1 MIIEILNG
9 GEILAQ
15 ENTEYLVF
23 ADSVFVLP
31 ASSIKNTIKIKASG
45 VITIGLKFT
54 YPNETQK
61 TIGVINGITYK
72 PELNGSLV
80 YNFTLEDQTE
90 MELKCY
96 KRSVNT
102 YWTPYITE
110 MPINQGILDNPNPP
124 INLLGLVDPN
134 NINSTDD
141 IPEGVENLYFTEQRA
156 RDAFSAQAPI
166 TLVDGLIGTTL
177 TQYTDEDA
185 RDAVGLALQTGT
197 HTGISFV
204 NADAQDKINA
214 TVSLSTFSI
223 GNLGDVQLG
232 GLALQNNHFLKYNGS
247 KWINST
253 LNSTNLSDINTLMKK
268 SDNLAGLTNLATART
283 NLGLGS
289 ASTSNA
295 NDFLPVGTNLG
306 SLGDVT
312 FVNIQNKNVLSY
324 DNATGR
330 WTNRALTSSD
340 IPDINKTYAPIN
352 NPTFTGNA
360 RSSQPLANSN
370 DNTIATTGWVRYL
383 LQQSGGGG
391 GGIISLN
398 DLNDVQIGALQIGQV
413 LRYDGT
419 KFVNAKIAFTDITGT
434 DVLLKKNEN
443 LSGLTNLT
451 QARTNLGLGTASLL
465 SASDVLTKNSPLS
478 DLVDVS
484 FVNLQNKNVIQYDAI
499 TDQWTNTSLKAS
511 DIDGINGI
519 YAPINSPAFTGIPTT
534 PSPSNNSNSNQ
545 IPTTAWVKARIAEG
559 GGGGGGGATS
569 LNGLSDVSIDDLNQ
583 VAGQT
588 LRFNGVEYVNA
599 KLASTDLSDFNTLA
613 SQSELDTT
621 QASLGLN
628 ANGTKPNYSS
638 TFYILNTDTHH
649 SALGKLDTQVNSTQ
663 VEVNHIET
671 SLGGYIGENGLWINP
686 IGTNYINLT
695 TSFSNALS
703 TLDAQVKTNADNI
716 ALKLDSA
723 TYTANDVLTKIKT
736 VDGSGSGLDAD
747 LLDGLNSDAFVQVTS
762 LDIIAGNVE
771 GAIPTLDANGHIK
784 STQLPDLAI
793 THVDSGLLADRPVPS
808 IDNVGDVYITT
819 DTFQTFISSGT
830 EWLEILNPSGTAIAN
845 LQTELD
851 ETQLSIGLN
860 GDGSRP
866 VYSSNNFI
874 LNVDSHHS
882 AIGKLDSQ
890 VKTNTDNI
898 DTNATNISNA
908 QNEIDQIE
916 TSLGLNVDGT
926 NPVYSSNN
934 YILNTDSHHSV
945 LGKLDSQLFSTQS
958 ELDLSQLNLGL
969 NEDGT
974 RPIYSSNFY
983 ILNTDTYLSALGK
996 LDTQVKTNA
1005 DNIDLKLDS
1014 ASYTAED
1021 VFNKVL
1027 SLDGSGS
1034 NLDAD
1039 LLDGFDANDFVKV
1052 TALDTIAGNVEGA
1065 IPTLD
1070 INGHIKA
1077 TQLPDLA
1084 ITHVTSG
1091 LLADRPAPSNANI
1104 GDVYITTD
1112 TFQTFISSGTEWLE
1126 ILNPSAVS
1134 LVELQTELD
1143 TTQLNLGLNGDG
1155 SRPVYTSTH
1164 YIDDL
1169 DTHHTAI
1176 GKLDNAIWD
1185 LDTTINNLASTDLTD
1200 SNDLARLSAVSNIF
1214 TGDLTI
1220 QGNAYAVTPNINS
1233 NGTEIATTEFV
1244 NSKIQTLNID
1254 DQGRFVESIDYGL
1267 VTDNVIGSSIDFQD
1281 ANGTGGTPLNAE
1293 DLFLTTVYY
1302 SVEDYGCL
1310 IG

>member
-9 GEILAQ
+9 GEIQAQ

-45 VITIGLKFT
+45 VVTIGLKFT

-61 TIGVINGITYK
+61 TIGMINGTTYK
-72 PELNGSLV
+72 PENIHGSLI
-80 YNFTLEDQTE
+80 YNFTLDDQTE

-96 KRSVNT
+96 KRSINT

-110 MPINQGILDNPNPP
+110 MPINQGPIDNLDPQ
-124 INLLGLVDPN
+124 INLLGLVDPS

-141 IPEGVENLYFTEQRA
+141 IPEGVNNLYFTEPRA

-185 RDAVGLALQTGT
+185 RDAVGIALANGV

-214 TVSLSTFSI
+214 TVSLSVFSI

-232 GLALQNNHFLKYNGS
+232 GIALQNNHFLKYSNG

-253 LNSTNLSDINTLMKK
+253 LSSTNLSDINTLMKK
-268 SDNLAGLTNLATART
+268 SDNLAGLTNLATARI

-312 FVNIQNKNVLSY
+312 LVNIQNKNVLSY

-330 WTNRALTSSD
+330 WTNRFLTSND
-340 IPDINKTYAPIN
+340 IPDLNRTYAPIN
-352 NPTFTGNA
+352 NPTFTGSA
-360 RSSQPLANSN
+360 KSSQPLGNSN
-370 DNTIATTGWVRYL
+370 DNTIATTGWVRL
-383 LQQSGGGG
+383 VIQQSGGGG
-391 GGIISLN
+391 GITTLN
-398 DLNDVQIGALQIGQV
+398 DLDDVQIGALQIGQV

-484 FVNLQNKNVIQYDAI
+484 FVNLRNKDVIQYDNI

-511 DIDGINGI
+511 DIQGLNGV
-519 YAPINSPAFTGIPTT
+519 YAPINSPSFTGIPLA
-534 PSPSNNSNSNQ
+534 PSPTNNSNSNQ
-545 IPTTAWVKARIAEG
+545 IPTTAWVKARIAE

-588 LRFNGVEYVNA
+588 LRFDGVEYVNA
-599 KLASTDLSDFNTLA
+599 KLASTDLSDVNTLA
-613 SQSELDTT
+613 KQTELDTT
-621 QASLGLN
+621 QSSLGLN
-628 ANGTKPNYSS
+628 ANGSRPNYSS

-649 SALGKLDTQVNSTQ
+649 SSLGKLDTQLFNTQ
-663 VEVNHIET
+663 TEVNNIET
-671 SLGGYIGENGLWINP
+671 SLGAYIGNDGLWIAP
-686 IGTNYINLT
+686 VDTNYINAT
-695 TSFSNALS
+695 TSFTNALF
-703 TLDAQVKTNADNI
+703 TLDNQVKTNADNI
-716 ALKLDSA
+716 DLKLNSSS
-723 TYTANDVLTKIKT
+723 YTANDVLTKIKT

-762 LDIIAGNVE
+762 LDTIAGNVL
-771 GAIPTLDANGHIK
+771 GVIPTLDANGHIK

-793 THVDSGLLADRPVPS
+793 THVDSGLLADRPAPS
-808 IDNVGDVYITT
+808 NDNIGDVYITT

-830 EWLEILNPSGTAIAN
+830 EWLEILNPSGTEIAN

-860 GDGSRP
+860 DDGSRP

-874 LNVDSHHS
+874 LNVDSHHT
-882 AIGKLDSQ
+882 AIGKLDTQ
-890 VKTNTDNI
+890 TKTNTDNI
-898 DTNATNISNA
+898 DTNTINISNA
-908 QNEIDQIE
+908 QDEINQIE
-916 TSLGLNVDGT
+916 SSLGLNADGT
-926 NPVYSSNN
+926 NPVYSSNH

-945 LGKLDSQLFSTQS
+945 LGKLDTQLFNTQS

-996 LDTQVKTNA
+996 LDTQVKTNT

-1014 ASYTAED
+1014 SSYTSED

-1034 NLDAD
+1034 GLDAD
-1039 LLDGFDANDFVKV
+1039 LLDGLDANDFVKV
-1052 TALDTIAGNVEGA
+1052 ISLDTIAGNIEGA

-1070 INGHIKA
+1070 ANGHIKA

-1084 ITHVTSG
+1084 ITHVSSG
-1091 LLADRPAPSNANI
+1091 LLADRPAPDNNNI

-1126 ILNPSAVS
+1126 ILNPSGVS
-1134 LVELQTELD
+1134 LVELQNELD
-1143 TTQLNLGLNGDG
+1143 TTQSNLGLNVDG

-1169 DTHHTAI
+1169 DSHHSAL
-1176 GKLDNAIWD
+1176 GKLDNALWG
-1185 LDTTINNLASTDLTD
+1185 LEDTVNNLASTDLTD
-1200 SNDLARLSAVSNIF
+1200 SNDLARLSAVSNTF

-1233 NGTEIATTEFV
+1233 NGTEIATTAFV

-1281 ANGTGGTPLNAE
+1281 ANGNGETPLNAE